1 MPKSLESI
9 LVDNGGM
16 NPVDTYY
23 LSKYAKLP
31 LDCQLIDILAE
42 SYIGDGD
49 EVYHRFHAY
58 MQKFISNKECEKAWE
73 MCHSD
78 TYKDFL
84 DSVLR
89 FSNIVIY

>member
-1 MPKSLESI
+1 MGE
-9 LVDNGGM
+9 D
-16 NPVDTYY
+16 
-23 LSKYAKLP
+23 
-31 LDCQLIDILAE
+31 
-42 SYIGDGD
+42 D
-49 EVYHRFHAY
+49 EAYPRFHAY